1 MQAGGWRSLFTDKP
15 VLLRLI
21 ASLTRQWI
29 DSTAE
34 FILRFDADRSALTR
48 EFLSENAGPVARIE
62 SGVSDPHNNGRAVSV
77 VSFTDGSRV
86 VYKPKDLRLD
96 VAWHALTER
105 LNRAGATIEL
115 RSVRTLARDGYG
127 WSEFIEHPG
136 TNAEGSARFFRRA
149 GAWLALFHCFAAAD
163 MHQENMIASGEHPVP
178 IDLETIFHTAADRGL
193 PSPEEQAAD
202 AARDI
207 LASSVMAVG
216 LLPAYGRSPFN
227 NVFAIG
233 GLTADWTSRTVIEW
247 ANVNTDEMRPA
258 KVRQPGAGS
267 PNLPQVDG
275 VVARFSDHVE
285 DFISGFSGY
294 AKFLSRISRDGNF
307 GNLFDGF
314 AGLPV
319 RRVIRPTRFYAM
331 LLQRLKNHQSMGDG
345 ITWSAQADFI
355 ARLADWEKDDDA
367 MWPLQRAERRA
378 LLALNVPHF
387 VSPSDGAE
395 IADASGVT
403 VSPNAISGL
412 ERAKARLRNLDDK
425 EIAWQVEVIRENT
438 NSRAPA
444 ARHALPDAGVVPTR
458 EIFIAEAGKA
468 AAEISSHAIR
478 RGPGAA
484 WIGLD
489 WLGDSDMA
497 QLTNLGPDLYNG
509 TSGIAL
515 FLAAHTAVTGT
526 EQSADLA
533 RAGIAY
539 LRRQIKSR
547 SAARFARSIGLGGGT
562 GLGGIVYALTA
573 MATILRDEALRSDA
587 QAAADLVTDELI
599 TADKHLDVI
608 AGAAGAILG
617 LLRLYRDSGSE
628 DVLRRANKCG
638 EHLLAQA
645 RIGSESRRSWVGQG
659 LGTQALNGM
668 SHGAAGFAYALA
680 ALAAASGRDDFATA
694 ASECIAFENSTYDA
708 TRQNWP
714 DLRGGGEP
722 SWPCQWCHGA
732 PGIGLA
738 RIAAGKRGAMA
749 AKLITPD
756 IESAVT
762 TAERAWPNSVD
773 TLCCGTLGS
782 VEFLCEAADALERND
797 LRVLAAQRL
806 TSVLKAASASGDYRW
821 NSGGRQFN
829 LGLFRGLAGVG
840 YTALRQADRTL
851 PNVLIWD

>member
-1 MQAGGWRSLFTDKP
+1 M
-15 VLLRLI
+15 
-21 ASLTRQWI
+21 
-29 DSTAE
+29 
-34 FILRFDADRSALTR
+34 
-48 EFLSENAGPVARIE
+48 
-62 SGVSDPHNNGRAVSV
+62 
-77 VSFTDGSRV
+77 
-86 VYKPKDLRLD
+86 
-96 VAWHALTER
+96 
-105 LNRAGATIEL
+105 
-115 RSVRTLARDGYG
+115 LA
-127 WSEFIEHPG
+127 
-136 TNAEGSARFFRRA
+136 N
-149 GAWLALFHCFAAAD
+149 
-163 MHQENMIASGEHPVP
+163 
-178 IDLETIFHTAADRGL
+178 
-193 PSPEEQAAD
+193 
-202 AARDI
+202 
-207 LASSVMAVG
+207 SVMAVG

-247 ANVNTDEMRPA
+247 ANLNTDEMRPT

-275 VVARFSDHVE
+275 VVARFSDHIE

-294 AKFLSRISRDGNF
+294 AKFLSRISRDGNS

-331 LLQRLKNHQSMGDG
+331 LLQRLKSHQNMGDG

-367 MWPLQRAERRA
+367 MWLLQRAERRA
-378 LLALNVPHF
+378 LLVLNVPHF
-387 VSPSDGAE
+387 VSPSDGSE

-403 VSPNAISGL
+403 ISPSTNSGL
-412 ERAKARLRNLDDK
+412 ERAKARVRNLDDR
-425 EIAWQVEVIRENT
+425 EIAWQVEAIRENT

-444 ARHALPDAGVVPTR
+444 ARHALPDAGVAPTR
-458 EIFIAEAGKA
+458 EIFIVEAGKA

-515 FLAAHTAVTGT
+515 FLAAHARVTGT
-526 EQSADLA
+526 EQSTDLA
-533 RAGIAY
+533 RAGVAY

-547 SAARFARSIGLGGGT
+547 SAARFARSVGLGGGT

-638 EHLLAQA
+638 EHLLAKLGLVQRAAAAGSVKASA
-645 RIGSESRRSWVGQG
+645 RRRSTGCHTAQP
-659 LGTQALNGM
+659 ALLM
-668 SHGAAGFAYALA
+668 RLPRSRLR
-680 ALAAASGRDDFATA
+680 AAAAISQQQLANASHSKIRLTTRHAKTGPTCAAVANRPGRVSGATA
-694 ASECIAFENSTYDA
+694 
-708 TRQNWP
+708 RP
-714 DLRGGGEP
+714 
-722 SWPCQWCHGA
+722 
-732 PGIGLA
+732 
-738 RIAAGKRGAMA
+738 
-749 AKLITPD
+749 
-756 IESAVT
+756 
-762 TAERAWPNSVD
+762 
-773 TLCCGTLGS
+773 
-782 VEFLCEAADALERND
+782 
-797 LRVLAAQRL
+797 
-806 TSVLKAASASGDYRW
+806 ASASHASPR
-821 NSGGRQFN
+821 
-829 LGLFRGLAGVG
+829 A
-840 YTALRQADRTL
+840 
-851 PNVLIWD
+851 NVA